1 MTKLTDTNGLGAE
14 KTGFPQ
20 PEGKKDT
27 VIGKNFEI
35 WKVDTENPVDD
46 ELRGVIRTFCEELVQ
61 AVNSYYAFGSIF
73 SDDAT

>member
-1 MTKLTDTNGLGAE
+1 MGKNVAQIGVRYDNDEVDRYEWVGRGE
-14 KTGFPQ
+14 DGFPQ

-61 AVNSYYAFGSIF
+61 SCQ
-73 SDDAT
+73 